1 MYESLHVYII
11 EFPPVSQNRLP
22 VPAINNITDC
32 KHKYLK
38 YLKLSLWDKSYF
50 FQKNKV
56 CIKTCHV
63 SKSSLYQIMCTC
75 HQPKEMLDINWPF
88 FFFFFNLSKIC
99 LLWQYSK
106 NFGATV
112 QIIADHCNQFNNYYF
127 PCQLM

>member
-88 FFFFFNLSKIC
+88 FFFFLIC
-99 LLWQYSK
+99 PKFVCYGSIQKTLEPLCRSL
-106 NFGATV
+106 
-112 QIIADHCNQFNNYYF
+112 QIIATNLTIIIFLVN
-127 PCQLM
+127 